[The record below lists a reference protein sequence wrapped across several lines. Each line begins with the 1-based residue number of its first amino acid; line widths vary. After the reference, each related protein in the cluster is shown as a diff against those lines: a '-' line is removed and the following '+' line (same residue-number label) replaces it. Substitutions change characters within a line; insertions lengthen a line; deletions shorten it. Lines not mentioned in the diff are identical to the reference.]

1 VNTALPIIAL
11 VLSVVAYALG
21 RKDAAGTRPTLLGLL
36 GLAVF
41 VILGAKFG
49 PVASKELWPLA
60 GGLVTGAVVAIAAE
74 WMGVAAASLGL
85 AVAGASLMPMFGKG
99 VVTAELGLAVG
110 AMVATL
116 FAGGGRNAAFAAVA
130 ATAVATIDGIGSY
143 NTDVPAAAHFGSLI
157 GAIAVGAGV
166 VMLALKFKAWLWP
179 AGAVIV
185 AAGAYFAAHRLNLD
199 DNAIPALLG
208 VLTGLVALY
217 LLPEDE
223 TDGFKMTVATVLW
236 LGLATLAYGPA
247 RGFGMDVAL
256 FCGIAVPIA
265 LGRSRAAL
273 SCGPLAALV
282 FVRLFNQIHGRES
295 AALDISQHYV
305 LIGLTVG
312 AILPAAYDEWRART
326 PRLPALGGL
335 LWSVLFVGLPVAL
348 TLLVEAKG
356 LVGFIVGLGFGG
368 LLLARRAGV
377 TLQPLAVTMGVGAAT
392 ILVYGRMVDVE
403 TISRD
408 QKLHFVAYSAIAIA
422 LVAIPLGLLSRP
434 KAEEKPA

>member
-1 VNTALPIIAL
+1 
-11 VLSVVAYALG
+11 
-21 RKDAAGTRPTLLGLL
+21 
-36 GLAVF
+36 
-41 VILGAKFG
+41 
-49 PVASKELWPLA
+49 
-60 GGLVTGAVVAIAAE
+60 
-74 WMGVAAASLGL
+74 
-85 AVAGASLMPMFGKG
+85 
-99 VVTAELGLAVG
+99 
-110 AMVATL
+110 
-116 FAGGGRNAAFAAVA
+116 
-130 ATAVATIDGIGSY
+130 
-143 NTDVPAAAHFGSLI
+143 
-157 GAIAVGAGV
+157 
-166 VMLALKFKAWLWP
+166 MLALKFRAWLWP
-179 AGAVIV
+179 VGAVIV
-185 AAGAYFAAHRLNLD
+185 AAGAYFGAQRLNMPD
-199 DNAIPALLG
+199 VAIPALLG

-256 FCGIAVPIA
+256 FCGVAVPIA

-312 AILPAAYDEWRART
+312 AILPAAYDEWQARS
-326 PRLPALGGL
+326 PKLPALGGL
-335 LWSVLFVGLPVAL
+335 LWSVLIVGLPVAL

-403 TISRD
+403 TISRA
-408 QKLHFVAYSAIAIA
+408 QKMHFVAYSAIAIA
-422 LVAIPLGLLSRP
+422 LVAIPLGLLVRP